1 MTLST
6 LEHNENMERW
16 AKKLAKGYGV
26 VTVIVL
32 LFSVIYE
39 YNSHGVYSLHMM
51 GLALYPLVGGVMV
64 FSLLARFARRWSPH
78 WLTVAAY
85 QAAILSFMF
94 GSLVKGVL
102 DIYGTSSL
110 YAGVYW
116 WAGGGFAIFCVGTVL
131 LMRGESYKHESKE

>member
-1 MTLST
+1 MILST
-6 LEHNENMERW
+6 SEQNEDQNKW
-16 AKKLAKGYGV
+16 AKRLAKGYGV
-26 VTVIVL
+26 VTVVTL

-51 GLALYPLVGGVMV
+51 GLALYPLLGGVLV
-64 FSLLARFARRWSPH
+64 FSLLAVSARRWSVH
-78 WLTVAAY
+78 WITVGTY

-110 YAGVYW
+110 YTCVYW
-116 WAGGGFAIFCVGTVL
+116 WAGIGCSVLCVGSAILFTFVK
-131 LMRGESYKHESKE
+131 RD